1 MKGALKYLLLSL
13 LVFFSFFY
21 GAASNPLF
29 DSAEGT
35 FAQGS
40 LRMAQSGDI
49 LTPLND
55 GKPDFDNPP
64 LAYWLQAGF
73 VSVFGA
79 DELFFRLPSVL
90 AACGWVLLIFF
101 FVKDTRNEEMAFNSA
116 FIACSS
122 VIVSV
127 FAKLAVADV
136 LLNMFL
142 AGSMFAV
149 YRHFETGRK
158 KYVYLAFAA
167 AGLGAVTKGPV
178 AALVPFAVSALFFL
192 SAGKM
197 KEWARAVFSPSGIGL
212 MLLVALPWYVVEY
225 MEYGDAFV
233 SGFLAENNPGR
244 FSGAAAGQGG
254 GFAYY
259 IPLLLAGLLPGSSL
273 IFSVLKRLRP
283 LWNDFFSRYMMIWFF
298 FVFIFFALSGTKLP
312 HLILSGM
319 TPLFILCA
327 YVFNNH
333 RKKVLFALPVFIYFT
348 LLLCLPFIIPS
359 AAAKLGSAASAE
371 MLLEAAR
378 RLDVSYTAPVA
389 VMFAAAAG
397 MSFVR
402 TLSYRTFVAVL
413 AFFTVIS
420 LNTMYLP
427 LVADIKQ
434 APVKEAAL
442 IAAERNIK
450 VNVWASNVPS
460 FSVYYGKNP
469 DKNLPPGGGFVFI
482 DTDKTGKIE
491 RPYVTIKEWAG
502 YRLIQVA
509 EEK

>member
-1 MKGALKYLLLSL
+1 MKSALKYLLLCL
-13 LVFFSFFY
+13 LIFFSFFF

-29 DSAEGT
+29 DTSEGT

-40 LRMAQSGDI
+40 MTMAQGGDF
-49 LTPLND
+49 LTPYMD
-55 GKPDFDNPP
+55 GRPDFDNPP
-64 LAYWLQAGF
+64 LIYWLQTA
-73 VSVFGA
+73 SVNLFGA
-79 DELFFRLPSVL
+79 GELAFRLPSVL
-90 AACGWVLLIFF
+90 AACGWVLLILF

-127 FAKLAVADV
+127 FAKLAVADI

-192 SAGKM
+192 SAGRM
-197 KEWARAVFSPSGIGL
+197 KEWVRAVFSPVGIGI

-225 MEYGDAFV
+225 MEYGDAFIN
-233 SGFLAENNPGR
+233 GFLAKNNPGR
-244 FSGAAAGQGG
+244 FSGAAEGQGG

-259 IPLLLAGLLPGSSL
+259 IPLLLAGLLPGTSL
-273 IFSVLKRLRP
+273 LFSVLKRLRP

-333 RKKVLFALPVFIYFT
+333 RKKVLFAVPVFIYFAV
-348 LLLCLPFIIPS
+348 LLCLPLIIPS
-359 AAAKLGSAASAE
+359 FAAKVNSTASAE

-378 RLDVSYTAPVA
+378 RLDMSYTVPVA
-389 VMFAAAAG
+389 AMLAVSLV
-397 MSFVR
+397 MSFIR

-420 LNTMYLP
+420 LNVMYIP

-442 IAAERNIK
+442 YTAERNIK
-450 VNVWASNVPS
+450 VNLWTASVPS
-460 FSVYYGKNP
+460 FNVYYGKNA
-469 DKNLPPGGGFVFI
+469 DKNLPDEGGFVFI
-482 DTDKTGKIE
+482 DSDKTGKIG

-509 EEK
+509 EAE